1 MVFILLDAFYGNQMI
16 FRILLFSLIQ
26 FESFLGCRRC
36 KCAINQQQCDTFSLR
51 FICVLAVGTQHAK
64 HSMQVHPVDVNESM
78 LISECY
84 RIAFEFKV
92 YAGIMNSVILQSLPC
107 FPQLNCVCCFIQ
119 AVYFLYSSAEWKNVI
134 EYGNDQIMKH
144 YNRFSTIFL

>member
-1 MVFILLDAFYGNQMI
+1 MWCSYCWMPFTEIKWYFAFCYFLWFNSNHSWAAVDVNVQSINNNAIHFHCASFVSWLSELSM
-16 FRILLFSLIQ
+16 RNIQ
-26 FESFLGCRRC
+26 C
-36 KCAINQQQCDTFSLR
+36 KI
-51 FICVLAVGTQHAK
+51 
-64 HSMQVHPVDVNESM
+64 PVDVNESM